1 MKFNFEIALFC
12 FAPYIP
18 LIALY
23 FLAHIYI
30 SNVIVA
36 LIVAVGIFSVLELFI
51 HYQYAKPF
59 FKKHPE
65 LDLHNFEA
73 TGIANFVVTVG
84 VIGIVG
90 LTVANVAVI
99 WGSPAIFLTLF
110 GLYYA
115 IVNGFES
122 FRRPAK

>member
-1 MKFNFEIALFC
+1 MKFNFKIAVLC
-12 FAPYIP
+12 FATYIP

-59 FKKHPE
+59 FKQHPE

-73 TGIANFVVTVG
+73 TGMANFVVVVG
-84 VIGIVG
+84 IIVIVG
-90 LTVANVAVI
+90 LTLAQVP
-99 WGSPAIFLTLF
+99 WGSSAAFLASF

-115 IVNGFES
+115 VVNGFKS